1 MRDQQR
7 QNIVAVLPRGEAI
20 RNFVYSGALDE
31 AARGMCVTLLTVIP
45 DDEYLESVGKG
56 RFDRVVELASHPDHR
71 FLNLLREQLDISHG
85 RYLWSAAARD
95 RWRLRDYEADT
106 PVRWLKRATKKLLAY
121 PFANSA
127 GVELLSKVEQTA
139 SRILRSTEEEL
150 NLLRE
155 LDPSLVFNGSH
166 AHSRNSIRL
175 IHAAKQL
182 GIPTAAFIFSWDNL
196 TSEGRIIP
204 HYDYYL
210 VWNEALRDQLL
221 SIYPSARRE
230 QIFVT
235 GTPQFDFHFRPEFF
249 QTREEFC
256 LRTGADPSRPIVLYT
271 TGMDNHMPEEP
282 RLVEGVYETLR
293 RMTQF
298 GPPQLMVRLYP
309 KDRRPERFDDL
320 RRRCPEI
327 LFPHIPWIA
336 KWQTPKPEDSYLL
349 TNMLR
354 HSALGV
360 NIAST
365 VSLELAMFDKPIIN
379 VGYNPPGVD
388 ISPINF
394 ALYYDFDHY
403 RPVVKSGA
411 VSVAWTEGEMR
422 DLLTEGLTE
431 PHKDSHKRRAFVRT
445 MFGDTLDGQS
455 GSRVAQT
462 LYRLAHRAGHIETDP
477 EMKPR

>member
-1 MRDQQR
+1 
-7 QNIVAVLPRGEAI
+7 
-20 RNFVYSGALDE
+20 
-31 AARGMCVTLLTVIP
+31 
-45 DDEYLESVGKG
+45 
-56 RFDRVVELASHPDHR
+56 
-71 FLNLLREQLDISHG
+71 
-85 RYLWSAAARD
+85 
-95 RWRLRDYEADT
+95 
-106 PVRWLKRATKKLLAY
+106 
-121 PFANSA
+121 
-127 GVELLSKVEQTA
+127 
-139 SRILRSTEEEL
+139 
-150 NLLRE
+150 LLRE

-196 TSEGRIIP
+196 TSQGRIIP

-230 QIFVT
+230 QVFAT
-235 GTPQFDFHFRPEFF
+235 GTPQFDFHCRPEFF

-365 VSLELAMFDKPIIN
+365 VSLEL
-379 VGYNPPGVD
+379 
-388 ISPINF
+388 
-394 ALYYDFDHY
+394 
-403 RPVVKSGA
+403 
-411 VSVAWTEGEMR
+411 
-422 DLLTEGLTE
+422 
-431 PHKDSHKRRAFVRT
+431 
-445 MFGDTLDGQS
+445 
-455 GSRVAQT
+455 
-462 LYRLAHRAGHIETDP
+462 
-477 EMKPR
+477 